1 MFADNWMPAS
11 IQHDVKRHVIHVR
24 ARKAA
29 KQEFGERGSKFCRTA
44 SASVKE
50 KVTGVVCLEKRK
62 RKLVRNY
69 VIIQRSEKWLVRGLV
84 KFVPALP

>member
-1 MFADNWMPAS
+1 MPAS

-29 KQEFGERGSKFCRTA
+29 KQEFGERGSKFCRTV

-62 RKLVRNY
+62 LVRNY
-69 VIIQRSEKWLVRGLV
+69 VIIQRIEKWLVRGWV